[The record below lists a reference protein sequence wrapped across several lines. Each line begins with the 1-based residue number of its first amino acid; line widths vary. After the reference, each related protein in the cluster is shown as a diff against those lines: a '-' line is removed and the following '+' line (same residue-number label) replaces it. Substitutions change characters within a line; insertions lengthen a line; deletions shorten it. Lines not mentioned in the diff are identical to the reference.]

1 MAAEETIYAEVLSAI
16 DAGDRARARDLLTR
30 LLKINQENP
39 QYWLWMSA
47 LVDSAKERIYCLK
60 EVLRRDPNNEAARR
74 GLLFHGAA
82 PVQAATA
89 PAPVIRRNWQAGMQS
104 QERAPRSILKT
115 ALTAGG
121 GVLLLALVLL
131 GIFGGRL
138 FGLGRE
144 QSAPRLPTVDAA
156 LVQITS
162 PTATAEMTIDAQAG
176 PQPLS
181 LSLDATYTPTP
192 LAVNTP
198 HPRTEA
204 YRAAVRAYERGEWR
218 LALNYYQQVATAE
231 PDAIDAFYYIG
242 EMHRMMGD
250 ADAAL
255 KAYRETLA
263 RDANFAPAHLG
274 LARAL
279 LEKDAARNAREARS
293 ALETALKQD
302 PNLYEAYWV
311 LAGLLLDQGDSQ
323 TALDALAAAPPET
336 ARSPLYAL
344 ARARAHLDADQPAE
358 AAADARSALKLDMT
372 LLDAY
377 RLLGEAM
384 QRSGNIK
391 GSLQPLL
398 TYTTYAGDDAL
409 ALAWLGKAYLA
420 AGQQDAALDAFVR
433 ALEID
438 PKQAEVY
445 LQRGLLRLE
454 REDGEAARAD
464 FEAALELDKRLFG
477 AALGLGRAQLLLG
490 YNGEAYMQF
499 NRSEGLAK
507 IDVEKAQLYYWRAL
521 SLEGLPEQDDRIRSA
536 AVRDWEALLALPSEL
551 YPKAWVSEAQRHLAA
566 LYTPTIT
573 PKPATATATL
583 KPATPT
589 PTPTLKPASP
599 TPTLKATATRVP
611 TRKP

>member
-47 LVDSAKERIYCLK
+47 LVDSAKERVYCLK

-82 PVQAATA
+82 PVQAASA

-104 QERAPRSILKT
+104 QERAPRPILKT

-121 GVLLLALVLL
+121 GLLLLALVLL

-156 LVQITS
+156 LVQITT
-162 PTATAEMTIDAQAG
+162 PIATAAPTQEAQTG

-181 LSLDATYTPTP
+181 LSLEATYTPTP

-218 LALNYYQQVATAE
+218 AALNYYQQVATAE

-242 EMHRMMGD
+242 EVHRLMGD

-255 KAYRETLA
+255 EAYHETLA
-263 RDANFAPAHLG
+263 IDDKFAPAHLG

-279 LEKDAARNAREARS
+279 LEKDATRNAREARA
-293 ALETALKQD
+293 ALETALELNPD
-302 PNLYEAYWV
+302 LVETYWV
-311 LAGLLLDQGDSQ
+311 LAGLLLEQEDPEA
-323 TALDALAAAPPET
+323 ALEALSAAPT
-336 ARSPLYAL
+336 AARSSPLYTLAL
-344 ARARAHLDADQPAE
+344 ARTHLAADLPAE
-358 AAADARSALKLDMT
+358 AATEARRALQLDLT

-384 QRSGNIK
+384 QRGGNVK

-398 TYTTYAGDDAL
+398 TYTTYTEGDAQ

-420 AGQQDAALDAFVR
+420 VGQEDAALDSFAR

-438 PKQAEVY
+438 PQQAEVY
-445 LQRGLLRLE
+445 LERGLLRLE

-464 FEAALELDKRLFG
+464 FEAALELDKQAFG

-507 IDVEKAQLYYWRAL
+507 TDVEKAQLYYWRAL
-521 SLEGLPEQDDRIRSA
+521 SLEKLPEQDDRIRSA
-536 AVRDWEALLALPSEL
+536 AVRDWESLLALPPEI
-551 YPKAWVSEAQRHLAA
+551 YPKAWVSEAQQHLAA
-566 LYTPTIT
+566 LYTPTMT
-573 PKPATATATL
+573 PKPPTATA
-583 KPATPT
+583 
-589 PTPTLKPASP
+589 TLKPASP
-599 TPTLKATATRVP
+599 TPTPTRKATATRAP

>member
-30 LLKINQENP
+30 LLKINQDNP

-47 LVDSAKERIYCLK
+47 LVDSAKERVYCLK
-60 EVLRRDPNNEAARR
+60 EVLRRDPNNETARR

-82 PVQAATA
+82 PVAAASA

-104 QERAPRSILKT
+104 QERTARPIWKT

-144 QSAPRLPTVDAA
+144 QSAARLPTVDAA
-156 LVQITS
+156 LVQITT
-162 PTATAEMTIDAQAG
+162 PTATSAPTLAAQG
-176 PQPLS
+176 SPQPLVFS
-181 LSLDATYTPTP
+181 LEATYTPTP

-218 LALNYYQQVATAE
+218 AALNYYQQVATAE
-231 PDAIDAFYYIG
+231 PDALDAFYYMG
-242 EMHRMMGD
+242 EVNRLMGD
-250 ADAAL
+250 TDAAL
-255 KAYRETLA
+255 DSYRETLA
-263 RDANFAPAHLG
+263 RDADFAPAHLG

-279 LEKDAARNAREARS
+279 LDKDPVRNAREARA
-293 ALETALKQD
+293 ALETALELNPD
-302 PNLYEAYWV
+302 LYETYWV
-311 LAGLLLDQGDSQ
+311 LASLLLDQEDPQ
-323 TALDALAAAPPET
+323 AAQEALAAAPPE
-336 ARSPLYAL
+336 ARSSPLFAL
-344 ARARAHLDADQPAE
+344 AQARAHLDADQPVEAVAE
-358 AAADARSALKLDMT
+358 ARRALQLDLT

-384 QRSGNIK
+384 QHGGNVK

-398 TYTTYAGDDAL
+398 AYTTYVTDDAQ

-420 AGQQDAALDAFVR
+420 SGKDDLALDAFAR

-438 PKQAEVY
+438 PRQAAVY
-445 LQRGLLRLE
+445 VERGLLRLE
-454 REDGEAARAD
+454 REDGETARAD
-464 FEAALELDKRLFG
+464 FEAALELDKQVFA

-499 NRSEGLAK
+499 NRSQGLAK
-507 IDVEKAQLYYWRAL
+507 TDAEKAQLYYWRAL
-521 SLEGLPEQDDRIRSA
+521 SLEGLPEQDDRTRSA
-536 AVRDWEALLALPSEL
+536 AVRDWEALLALPPEV
-551 YPKAWVSEAQRHLAA
+551 YPKAWGSEAQQHLAA

-573 PKPATATATL
+573 PRPATATATL

-589 PTPTLKPASP
+589 ATPTR
-599 TPTLKATATRVP
+599 KATATRVL

>member
-47 LVDSAKERIYCLK
+47 LVDSAKERVYCLK

-82 PVQAATA
+82 PVQAASA

-104 QERAPRSILKT
+104 QEHAPRPILKT

-156 LVQITS
+156 LVQITT
-162 PTATAEMTIDAQAG
+162 PTATAAPTLDAQTG

-181 LSLDATYTPTP
+181 LSLEATYTPTP

-218 LALNYYQQVATAE
+218 AALNYYQQVATAE

-242 EMHRMMGD
+242 EVNRLMGD

-255 KAYRETLA
+255 AAYRETLA

-279 LEKDAARNAREARS
+279 LDKDSARNAKEARA
-293 ALETALKQD
+293 ALETALELNPD
-302 PNLYEAYWV
+302 LYEAYPV
-311 LAGLLLDQGDSQ
+311 LAGLLLEQGDPEA
-323 TALDALAAAPPET
+323 ALEALAAAPDE
-336 ARSPLYAL
+336 ARSSPLYAL
-344 ARARAHLDADQPAE
+344 ALARAHLDAGQPAE
-358 AAADARSALKLDMT
+358 AASEARRALQLDLT
-372 LLDAY
+372 LLDGY

-384 QRSGNIK
+384 QRGGNVK

-398 TYTTYAGDDAL
+398 TYTTYAEGDAQ

-420 AGQQDAALDAFVR
+420 AGQDDAALAAFAR

-445 LQRGLLRLE
+445 LERGLLRLE
-454 REDGEAARAD
+454 REDGVLALAD
-464 FEAALELDKRLFG
+464 FEAALELDKQVFG
-477 AALGLGRAQLLLG
+477 AALGRGRAQLLLG

-507 IDVEKAQLYYWRAL
+507 TDVEKAQLYYWRAL
-521 SLEGLPEQDDRIRSA
+521 SLEKLPDQDDRIRSA
-536 AVRDWEALLALPSEL
+536 AVRDWESLLALPSAL
-551 YPKAWVSEAQRHLAA
+551 YPKAWVAEAQQHLAA

-583 KPATPT
+583 KPASPT
-589 PTPTLKPASP
+589 PTPTR
-599 TPTLKATATRVP
+599 KATATRAP